1 MIELIKTKGRIN
13 IKLNA
18 IEMGEDL
25 CVIVT
30 GGDKPHLGAVT
41 VGSNNSES
49 NTFCFPHHK
58 EDSVTRLL
66 YSVITE
72 TFNKNVVVCCGIHI
86 DNIAKEEI
94 SSVISLCSEM
104 IMELK
109 TIMNI

>member
-1 MIELIKTKGRIN
+1 MIELLRTKGRIN

-18 IEMGEDL
+18 VEMGEDL

-41 VGSNNSES
+41 VGSKQSEV

-58 EDSVTRLL
+58 ENLVTELL
-66 YSVITE
+66 YSLITD
-72 TFNKNVVVCCGIHI
+72 TFDQNVVVCCGIHV
-86 DNIAKEEI
+86 DNINKEEI
-94 SSVISLCSEM
+94 DTVISLCSEM

-109 TIMNI
+109 TIRNI

>member
-1 MIELIKTKGRIN
+1 MIELVKANGRIN

-41 VGSNNSES
+41 VGSKHSEA

-58 EDSVTRLL
+58 EDSVTTLL
-66 YSVITE
+66 YSLITE

-86 DNIAKEEI
+86 DNITKEEI

-104 IMELK
+104 IIELK
-109 TIMNI
+109 TIMNL

>member
-1 MIELIKTKGRIN
+1 MIEITRTKGRLKL
-13 IKLNA
+13 KLNA

-41 VGSNNSES
+41 IGSKRVDA

-66 YSVITE
+66 YSLITE
-72 TFNKNVVVCCGIHI
+72 SFDKNVIVCCGIHVDDI
-86 DNIAKEEI
+86 STEEI
-94 SSVISLCSEM
+94 YSVYTLCKEM
-104 IMELK
+104 LIELK
-109 TIMNI
+109 NIKNI